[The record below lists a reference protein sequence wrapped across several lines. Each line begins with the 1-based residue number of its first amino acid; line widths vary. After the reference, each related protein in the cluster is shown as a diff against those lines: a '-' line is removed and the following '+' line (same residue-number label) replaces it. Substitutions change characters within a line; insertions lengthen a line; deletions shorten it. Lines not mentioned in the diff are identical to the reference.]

1 MTAYEYRYSDW
12 SSDVCSSDLRT
23 TSHAQVLSDA
33 TAGVYCTA
41 APTKAAASAKLKAF
55 IAFSLVI
62 EIYAHITMRGKG
74 KPKTPICCCIVCRG
88 PIGYGHPHIRNRA
101 RHAAR
106 HLTVAC
112 MF

>member
-1 MTAYEYRYSDW
+1 MH
-12 SSDVCSSDLRT
+12 RT

-33 TAGVYCTA
+33 TAGVDCTA

-55 IAFSLVI
+55 IAFSIVI

-74 KPKTPICCCIVCRG
+74 KPKTQICCCIVCRG

-101 RHAAR
+101 RPR
-106 HLTVAC
+106 SEERRVGKECGSTGRC
-112 MF
+112 RGERY